1 MTTAFRL
8 YSAPHGVV
16 AIPCKPSELSDA
28 LAGAMNGGDH
38 VVGHNGDDSVC
49 SWSILRRLPEGEKD
63 RGAED
68 DALLLPIALAS

>member
-28 LAGAMNGGDH
+28 LAGAMNGGNY
-38 VVGHNGDDSVC
+38 VVGHNSDDSVC
-49 SWSILRRLPEGEKD
+49 SWSILRRIPERPKCRSTEVY
-63 RGAED
+63 E
-68 DALLLPIALAS
+68 LFVPNTLAS